1 MEINQLQSLER
12 ANYSAYQEVLQ
23 TVKRFK
29 KVCNRC
35 QREVK
40 FAEKMLQKVD
50 PALKDSVRKTFD
62 ELCNQRSQIEQ
73 RL

>member
-40 FAEKMLQKVD
+40 FAETMLQKVD

-62 ELCNQRSQIEQ
+62 ELCN
-73 RL
+73 